1 MCLFA
6 AIEYR
11 FVRVHVNNFL
21 AAKAVAVYIIPI
33 ITGFVF
39 YGYTAIIG
47 DDVLYSINPSIT
59 LKNHEGKSPM

>member
-6 AIEYR
+6 AIELR
-11 FVRVHVNNFL
+11 FLPVHVNNFL

-33 ITGFVF
+33 ITGLVF

-47 DDVLYSINPSIT
+47 EEILQEV
-59 LKNHEGKSPM
+59 